1 MTKST
6 APNYHCSTFKTI
18 EETSQ
23 KLLAKGNIAQF
34 VNKEENSKV
43 VVQLV
48 ERLQQAIVCYQV
60 SEGRT
65 SVPSTVDVRG
75 RCHNSK
81 RSTSKSQISP

>member
-6 APNYHCSTFKTI
+6 VPNYHYSTFKTI
-18 EETSQ
+18 EEISQ
-23 KLLAKGNIAQF
+23 KLLGQGNIAQF

-43 VVQLV
+43 VVKLV

-60 SEGRT
+60 SKSRT

-75 RCHNSK
+75 RCRSSK
-81 RSTSKSQISP
+81 QSTAKSQISP

>member
-6 APNYHCSTFKTI
+6 APDYHCSTFKAI
-18 EETSQ
+18 EGISQ
-23 KLLAKGNIAQF
+23 KLLAEGNVAQL

-43 VVQLV
+43 VVKLV

-65 SVPSTVDVRG
+65 SVPSSVDVRG
-75 RCHNSK
+75 RCRNSK
-81 RSTSKSQISP
+81 RSTAKSQISP